1 MKARIVAVLLSCSFA
16 YCRGRHF
23 IGGRTT
29 QQATDRFAAAKEEGT
44 VALIGAGAGV
54 AVATLLCQSIPS
66 MKRNLL
72 RRQYQLELQHQ
83 RQLECH
89 RYRARQAASKQRR
102 DTTVTFFA
110 LTSFGAAIF
119 VKEEFRKQFLQ
130 RLSSANSNIII
141 PFGKWVKNTLSP
153 LLGRLGTFLLVGLE
167 WTTVNVGGPITKTVA
182 TVGLVVL
189 AVALLVVIV
198 IAKPTLQEIVQD
210 LRDEVHQSYR
220 GYKRKQRYEQGYAIA
235 KPTLLEIV
243 QDLRDEVHQI
253 YRSYKRKQRCEQGY

>member
-1 MKARIVAVLLSCSFA
+1 MKARIVAVLLSCCSFA
-16 YCRGRHF
+16 YCQGRHF
-23 IGGRTT
+23 IGGRTK

-44 VALIGAGAGV
+44 AALIGAGAGV
-54 AVATLLCQSIPS
+54 VATLLCQRIPS
-66 MKRNLL
+66 VKRNLL
-72 RRQYQLELQHQ
+72 RQQYQLELQHQ

-89 RYRARQAASKQRR
+89 RHRDRQAASKQRR
-102 DTTVTFFA
+102 RDTTCTVTVFA
-110 LTSFGAAIF
+110 LTSFGAAVF
-119 VKEEFRKQFLQ
+119 VKEEFRKQVLQ
-130 RLSSANSNIII
+130 RLSSTNSNIII
-141 PFGKWVKNTLSP
+141 PFGKWVKNTLFP

-210 LRDEVHQSYR
+210 LRD
-220 GYKRKQRYEQGYAIA
+220 
-235 KPTLLEIV
+235 
-243 QDLRDEVHQI
+243 DVHQI